1 MIGAVDIRE
10 LARAQALRD
19 TIVEKDYVIG
29 WLLWAIGEEPTL
41 AESWAFKGGTCL
53 RKCYFQEYRFS
64 EDLDFTVTNDA
75 PLDPADLERRLVAV
89 ANRVYEASGIE
100 VPPRLIRVEPY
111 VTQRGMTAT
120 EVRLSYRGP
129 LSPAGDLP
137 ACASC
142 APWGTDACRATPREV
157 RPRACRA
164 RLARRGDLTSASDG
178 RGRDPADAAAG
189 TSG

>member
-1 MIGAVDIRE
+1 MQSEWSRHVAEMVQAYLGSEHRDDRLLLDYAHRLGNRTVFKRLGFLVEALGDRADAVVSECQRN
-10 LARAQALRD
+10 LS
-19 TIVEKDYVIG
+19 
-29 WLLWAIGEEPTL
+29 EEPWTSASSL
-41 AESWAFKGGTCL
+41 A
-53 RKCYFQEYRFS
+53 
-64 EDLDFTVTNDA
+64 
-75 PLDPADLERRLVAV
+75 PRRCATPSS
-89 ANRVYEASGIE
+89 R
-100 VPPRLIRVEPY
+100 R
-111 VTQRGMTAT
+111 TTTAT